1 MNLTA
6 SHPEHNVG
14 ETRHIQAGIAV
25 DQNMILMS
33 TS

>member
-14 ETRHIQAGIAV
+14 ETRHIQAVIAA